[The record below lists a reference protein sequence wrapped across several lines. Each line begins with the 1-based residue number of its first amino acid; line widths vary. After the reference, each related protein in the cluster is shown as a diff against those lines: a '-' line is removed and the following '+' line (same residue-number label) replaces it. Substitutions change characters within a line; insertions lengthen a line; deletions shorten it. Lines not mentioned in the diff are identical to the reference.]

1 MEWDTKWTEADRRR
15 ALRRL
20 YRHWM
25 QFETWSL
32 EECGCLVAG
41 IDPSFPLNANGP
53 LVPIEKT
60 SIAMIDALIQSAAG
74 ASLET
79 LPADSDR
86 VLRKTFVEWAK
97 NNLDNKYLKNEFRMI
112 FLGERDMSL
121 PIALLQTKAAQI
133 RGPDA
138 RRSSLA
144 AFLEKES
151 IETDPLSITKEH
163 LRQWFFESNPD
174 IAEVVLATFAADLKK
189 LGIRGKAGHPSST

>member
-1 MEWDTKWTEADRRR
+1 MKTDTKWTEADRRR

-41 IDPSFPLNANGP
+41 IDPSFPQNANGP

-60 SIAMIDALIQSAAG
+60 SIGMIDALIQSAAG
-74 ASLET
+74 ASLDT

-86 VLRKTFVEWAK
+86 VLRKTFVKWAK
-97 NNLDNKYLKNEFRMI
+97 NNLDKYLKNEFRMI
-112 FLGERDMSL
+112 FFGERDMSL
-121 PIALLQTKAAQI
+121 PVALPQPKAAQI
-133 RGPDA
+133 RGPEV
-138 RRSSLA
+138 RRDRLME
-144 AFLEKES
+144 FLEKES
-151 IETDPLSITKEH
+151 IDTDPLLITKER

-174 IAEVVLATFAADLKK
+174 IAEVVLATFARDLKK
-189 LGIRGKAGHPSST
+189 LGIRGKAGPPSFT

>member
-1 MEWDTKWTEADRRR
+1 MEWDTKGTVADRRQ
-15 ALRRL
+15 ALRQL
-20 YRHWM
+20 YRQWM

-32 EECGCLVAG
+32 EECGCLAAG

-60 SIAMIDALIQSAAG
+60 SIAMFDALIQSAAG

-97 NNLDNKYLKNEFRMI
+97 NNLHKDLKNEFKMI

-121 PIALLQTKAAQI
+121 PIGLPQSKTAQI
-133 RGPDA
+133 RGPDV
-138 RRSSLA
+138 RRGRLVE
-144 AFLEKES
+144 FLEKES
-151 IETDPLSITKEH
+151 IDTDPLLITKER

-174 IAEVVLATFAADLKK
+174 IAEVVLATFARDLTK
-189 LGIRGKAGHPSST
+189 LGIRGKAGPPSFT

>member
-1 MEWDTKWTEADRRR
+1 MKTDKTWTKADRRR
-15 ALRRL
+15 ALKRL
-20 YRHWM
+20 YKHWR
-25 QFETWSL
+25 QFESWNL
-32 EECGCLVAG
+32 EECGCLAAG

-97 NNLDNKYLKNEFRMI
+97 HNLDKYLQNEFRMI

-121 PIALLQTKAAQI
+121 PIGLPQTKTPQI
-133 RGPDA
+133 RGPDV
-138 RRSSLA
+138 RRGRLVE
-144 AFLEKES
+144 FLQKES
-151 IETDPLSITKEH
+151 IETDPLLITKEH
-163 LRQWFFESNPD
+163 LRHWFFESNPD
-174 IAEVVLATFAADLKK
+174 IAEVVLATFARDLKK
-189 LGIRGKAGHPSST
+189 LGIRGKAGPPST